1 MNPSEAI
8 LNRQAK
14 LSAALRQANLPALVL
29 NPGPS
34 LTYLTGLHF
43 HLSERPV
50 LVIFQPDQAP
60 VIILPQ
66 LEKAKLDGLSYSMQ
80 AFPYGEDPA
89 TWQSVVR
96 QGLQQAELL
105 SGSVG
110 IEPRQLR
117 VLELRLLEG
126 AAPELQFASGD
137 TVVAGLRMS
146 KDSAELT
153 AMRRAAEI
161 AQNALKATLPMIKAG
176 LTERTI
182 AAELTLQ
189 LLRAGSAGEMPFSPI
204 VSTGPNSANPHAF
217 PSERK
222 LAEGD
227 LLVIDWGAAYD
238 GYFSDITRTFAIGK
252 VGEEEQRIH
261 QIVQQANAAG
271 RAVGKPGAACEA
283 VDQAARSVIEAA
295 GYGVYFTHRTGH
307 GLGMEGHE
315 DPYMRSGNR
324 QLLQV
329 GMTYTVEPGIYLTG
343 RNGVRIEDDMV
354 ITPEGC
360 ESLTDLPRE
369 LIYLS

>member
-1 MNPSEAI
+1 MSESIAI
-8 LNRQAK
+8 LNRQAR
-14 LSAALRQANLPALVL
+14 LAAALQQANLPALVL

-50 LVIFQPDQAP
+50 LVIFQPAQAP

-66 LEKAKLDGLSYSMQ
+66 LETAKLEGLAYHVQ

-89 TWQSVVR
+89 TWQDVVR
-96 QGLQQAELL
+96 NGLQHAELL
-105 SGSVG
+105 AGKAG

-126 AAPELQFASGD
+126 AAPDLLYASGD
-137 TVVAGLRMS
+137 EIVAGLRMC
-146 KDSAELT
+146 KDSAELA

-161 AQNALKATLPMIKAG
+161 AQSALTATLPFILAG
-176 LTERTI
+176 RSEAEI

-189 LLRAGSAGEMPFSPI
+189 LLRAGSAGEMPFTPI

-217 PSERK
+217 PSERR

-227 LLVIDWGAAYD
+227 LLVIDWGAAYG

-271 RAVGKPGAACEA
+271 RAAGKPGAACEA
-283 VDQAARSVIEAA
+283 VDQAARAVIEAA
-295 GYGVYFTHRTGH
+295 GYGAYFTHRTGH

-315 DPYMRSGNR
+315 APYMRAGNR
-324 QLLQV
+324 QILAE

-354 ITPEGC
+354 ITADGC

-369 LIYLS
+369 LIQL

>member
-1 MNPSEAI
+1 
-8 LNRQAK
+8 
-14 LSAALRQANLPALVL
+14 
-29 NPGPS
+29 
-34 LTYLTGLHF
+34 
-43 HLSERPV
+43 
-50 LVIFQPDQAP
+50 
-60 VIILPQ
+60 
-66 LEKAKLDGLSYSMQ
+66 MQ

-126 AAPELQFASGD
+126 AAPELQLASGD

-189 LLRAGSAGEMPFSPI
+189 GCPRRFGWRNALQPHRLHRPQLRQPARL
-204 VSTGPNSANPHAF
+204 

-261 QIVQQANAAG
+261 QMVQQANAAG

-329 GMTYTVEPGIYLTG
+329 GMTYTVEPG
-343 RNGVRIEDDMV
+343 V
-354 ITPEGC
+354 IV
-360 ESLTDLPRE
+360 LDRA
-369 LIYLS
+369 